1 MDLDLGLLCVHPLCS
16 SSLIPPKAF
25 VAWLEFESE
34 GLDHF
39 VCSCLL
45 HLLHRVVFPTAIR
58 GIEVREACYS
68 WVHCIPKSL
77 CLLGALYTLDGWR
90 CREDFEL

>member
-1 MDLDLGLLCVHPLCS
+1 MLFRSEGNLVDLDLGLLCVHPFCS

-45 HLLHRVVFPTAIR
+45 HSLHRVALSTVIR
-58 GIEVREACYS
+58 EVE
-68 WVHCIPKSL
+68 
-77 CLLGALYTLDGWR
+77 G
-90 CREDFEL
+90 

>member
-45 HLLHRVVFPTAIR
+45 HLLHRVALPTVI
-58 GIEVREACYS
+58 
-68 WVHCIPKSL
+68 
-77 CLLGALYTLDGWR
+77 
-90 CREDFEL
+90 REDRR